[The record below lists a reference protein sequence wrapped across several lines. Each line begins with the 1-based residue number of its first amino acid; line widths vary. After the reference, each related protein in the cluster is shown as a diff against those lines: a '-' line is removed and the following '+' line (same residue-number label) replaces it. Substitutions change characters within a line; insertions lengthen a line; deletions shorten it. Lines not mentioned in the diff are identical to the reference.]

1 MVRPSKTYPAPRS
14 LCASLSVRSAFIAS
28 TLLTARLALLCC
40 ISRRSGESRNLSG
53 LGCRV
58 RLPRFSGVGRAVGG
72 TEACADTGGD
82 LDFGAAAVA
91 GVFACT
97 GGDLAF
103 DAGVFAP
110 NIEVAGAAVGHCIGC
125 CGRIG
130 LSSIGCT
137 GGTATGDG
145 SFAGGGV
152 GTLGALG
159 VVLIG
164 VGVGDS
170 ITAR

>member
-14 LCASLSVRSAFIAS
+14 LCVSLSARSACIAS
-28 TLLTARLALLCC
+28 TLLAARLALLCC

-58 RLPRFSGVGRAVGG
+58 RLPRFSGVGRAAGG
-72 TEACADTGGD
+72 TGACADTGGD
-82 LDFGAAAVA
+82 LDFGAGA
-91 GVFACT
+91 GVFAAT

-110 NIEVAGAAVGHCIGC
+110 NIEVAGAGVGHCIGC

-137 GGTATGDG
+137 GGTATGEG

-152 GTLGALG
+152 GALGALG

-164 VGVGDS
+164 VAVGDS